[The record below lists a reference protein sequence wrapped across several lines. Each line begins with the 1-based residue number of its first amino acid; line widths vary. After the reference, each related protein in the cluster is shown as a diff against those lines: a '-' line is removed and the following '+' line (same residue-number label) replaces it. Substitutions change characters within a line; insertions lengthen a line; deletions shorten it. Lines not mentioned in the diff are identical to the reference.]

1 MDDEL
6 NQSELSEAAG
16 DNRDAAEGRF
26 AITIGQTRASD
37 LAEKYIRSL
46 IFSGWLRP
54 GDKLPSE
61 RELAAQFGI
70 ARITLRAALRSLE
83 TVGFLV
89 IKIGSKGGA
98 WINDAATIRARWED
112 WMRAH
117 HHEID
122 EMLEF
127 RRMVETRIA
136 YLAAERR
143 AEDEL
148 QLLESLAKP
157 PREDQ
162 RSVSQW
168 HVGFHDALAKAAHN
182 RFLEQAMLNIRGE
195 LFVPADWAMTHKRVA
210 EIEGVH
216 DAILYA
222 VRDQDPERAAAEMG
236 IHLDQTERPFREVEA
251 RL

>member
-1 MDDEL
+1 MVDEPIDSTSQVL
-6 NQSELSEAAG
+6 EDAESAG
-16 DNRDAAEGRF
+16 AHF
-26 AITIGQTRASD
+26 AITIGQARASD
-37 LAEKYIRSL
+37 LAERYLRSL
-46 IFSGWLRP
+46 IFSGRLVP

-98 WINDAATIRARWED
+98 WINDAGTLRKRWEE
-112 WMRAH
+112 WMLSH
-117 HHEID
+117 HHEVD

-127 RRMVETRIA
+127 RRMVETRMA

-143 AEDEL
+143 TDEEL
-148 QLLESLAKP
+148 QLLESLASP
-157 PREDQ
+157 ALEDQ

-182 RFLEQAMLNIRGE
+182 RFLEQAMLGIRGE

-236 IHLDQTERPFREVEA
+236 IHLDKSEIPFKQVGLGR
-251 RL
+251 

>member
-1 MDDEL
+1 MSDLTELTEDGAEPVGDE
-6 NQSELSEAAG
+6 
-16 DNRDAAEGRF
+16 F

-37 LAEKYIRSL
+37 LAERYLRSL
-46 IFSGWLRP
+46 IFSGRLVP

-83 TVGFLV
+83 TIGFLV

-98 WINDAATIRARWED
+98 WINDAGTLRKRWEE
-112 WMRAH
+112 WMKAH

-143 AEDEL
+143 TGEEL
-148 QLLESLAKP
+148 QLLESLALP
-157 PREDQ
+157 AHEDQ

-182 RFLEQAMLNIRGE
+182 HYLEQAMLSIRGE
-195 LFVPADWAMTHKRVA
+195 LFVPADWSMTHKRVT

-216 DAILYA
+216 DAILDA
-222 VRDQDPERAAAEMG
+222 VRDQDPERAAIEMG
-236 IHLDQTERPFREVEA
+236 AHLDATEAPFREVEQP
-251 RL
+251 

>member
-1 MDDEL
+1 MTEPAYITSL
-6 NQSELSEAAG
+6 ESESATSPGG
-16 DNRDAAEGRF
+16 DF

-37 LAEKYIRSL
+37 LAERYLRSL
-46 IFSGWLRP
+46 IFSGRLVP

-61 RELAAQFGI
+61 RELAVQFGI

-83 TVGFLV
+83 TVGYLV

-98 WINDAATIRARWED
+98 WINDAATLRKRWEE
-112 WMRAH
+112 WMIAH
-117 HHEID
+117 HHEVD

-127 RRMVETRIA
+127 RRMAETRIA

-143 AEDEL
+143 TEEEL
-148 QLLESLAKP
+148 QLLESLALP
-157 PREDQ
+157 PQEDQ

-182 RFLEQAMLNIRGE
+182 RFLEQAMQSIRYE

-210 EIEGVH
+210 EVEGVH
-216 DAILYA
+216 DAILDA
-222 VRDQDPERAAAEMG
+222 VRDQDPERAAVEMG
-236 IHLDQTERPFREVEA
+236 IHLDATEAPFREVEQ
-251 RL
+251 RS